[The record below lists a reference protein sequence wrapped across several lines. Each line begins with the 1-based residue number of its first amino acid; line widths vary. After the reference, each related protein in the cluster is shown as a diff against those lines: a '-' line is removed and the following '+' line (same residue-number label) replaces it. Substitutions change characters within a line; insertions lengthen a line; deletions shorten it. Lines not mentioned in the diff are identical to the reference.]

1 MNSLILGTANF
12 GGSYGISSQNK
23 IATESIEQILNMA
36 QENGINHFDTAK
48 SYGDAEIILGKFL
61 NKSQPLHIDSKIA
74 LPECESVDSIVNAVD
89 ESLSN
94 LGIPK
99 LNTLYLHNAELLS
112 GNNSLI
118 IKQGMEKVL
127 DLGLADNL
135 GVSVYTF
142 KQLKE
147 AKVVFPLLSTFQI
160 LENICDRRLIH
171 LKELIDFTNRGNV
184 VNIRSVFLQGLLLMD
199 LKNLPAKFQ
208 EATKSIENLNEY
220 ASENS
225 VSVLDLCI
233 AYVRKIPWV
242 GSYLVGVESTSQ
254 LKGILESSFELKE
267 NWETQISSLPDDL
280 KDPRFW

>member
-12 GGSYGISSQNK
+12 CGSYGISSQNK

-74 LPECESVDSIVNAVD
+74 LPECKSVDSIVNAVN

-112 GNNSLI
+112 GNNSSI
-118 IKQGMEKVL
+118 IKQGMEKAL
-127 DLGLADNL
+127 DLSLADNL
-135 GVSVYTF
+135 GVSVYTL

-147 AKVVFPLLSTFQI
+147 AKAVFPLLSTFQI

-171 LKELIDFTNRGNV
+171 LKELIDFTNKGNV
-184 VNIRSVFLQGLLLMD
+184 VNIRSIFLQGLLLMD
-199 LKNLPAKFQ
+199 LKNLPDKFQ
-208 EATKSIENLNEY
+208 EATKSIESLNKY

-233 AYVRKIPWV
+233 AYVRKISWV
-242 GSYLVGVESTSQ
+242 GNYLVGVESTSQ

-267 NWETQISSLPDDL
+267 NWETQISSLPDEL

>member
-12 GGSYGISSQNK
+12 GSSYGISSQKK
-23 IATESIEQILNMA
+23 IATESIEQILNVA
-36 QENGINHFDTAK
+36 QENGIYHFDTAK

-61 NKSQPLHIDSKIA
+61 NKSQPLYIDSKIS
-74 LPECESVDSIVNAVD
+74 LLECKSVDSIVNAVN

-118 IKQGMEKVL
+118 IKQGMEKVF
-127 DLGLADNL
+127 DLGLANNL
-135 GVSVYTF
+135 GVSVYTL

-147 AKVVFPLLSTFQI
+147 AKAVFPLLSTFQI

-184 VNIRSVFLQGLLLMD
+184 VNIRSVFLQGLLLMN

-208 EATKSIENLNEY
+208 EATKSIDDLNKY

-242 GSYLVGVESTSQ
+242 GNYLVGVESTSQ

-267 NWETQISSLPDDL
+267 NWETQISSLPDEL

>member
-12 GGSYGISSQNK
+12 GRSYGISSQNK
-23 IATESIEQILNMA
+23 ITTESIEQILNVA

-48 SYGDAEIILGKFL
+48 SYGDAEVILGKFL

-74 LPECESVDSIVNAVD
+74 LSECESVDSIVNAVN

-118 IKQGMEKVL
+118 IKKGMEKVL
-127 DLGLADNL
+127 GLGLADNL
-135 GVSVYTF
+135 GVSVYTL

-147 AKVVFPLLSTFQI
+147 AKAVFPVLSTFQI

-184 VNIRSVFLQGLLLMD
+184 INIRSVFLQGLLLMH

-208 EATKSIENLNEY
+208 EATKSIQNLNNY

-242 GSYLVGVESTSQ
+242 GNYLVGVESTLQ

-267 NWETQISSLPDDL
+267 NWETQISSLPDEL
-280 KDPRFW
+280 KDTRFW

>member
-1 MNSLILGTANF
+1 MNNLILGTANF
-12 GGSYGISSQNK
+12 GGSYGILSQNK
-23 IATESIEQILNMA
+23 IAIESIEQILNVA

-74 LPECESVDSIVNAVD
+74 LPECESVDSIVNAVN

-99 LNTLYLHNAELLS
+99 LNTLYLHNSDLLS

-118 IKQGMEKVL
+118 IKHGMEKVL
-127 DLGLADNL
+127 DMGLANNL
-135 GVSVYTF
+135 GVSVYTL

-147 AKVVFPLLSTFQI
+147 VKAEFPLLSTFQI

-171 LKELIDFTNRGNV
+171 LKELVDFTNMGNV
-184 VNIRSVFLQGLLLMD
+184 VNIRSIFLQGLLLMS
-199 LKNLPAKFQ
+199 LKNLPSKLQ
-208 EATKSIENLNEY
+208 EATNSIENLNKY
-220 ASENS
+220 AIENR
-225 VSVLDLCI
+225 VNVLDLCI
-233 AYVRKIPWV
+233 AYVKEIPWV
-242 GSYLVGVESTSQ
+242 GSYLVGVESISQ
-254 LKGILESSFELKE
+254 LREILESSFELKE
-267 NWETQISSLPDDL
+267 NWETQISSLPEEL

>member
-23 IATESIEQILNMA
+23 IATESIEQILNIA

-74 LPECESVDSIVNAVD
+74 LPECKSVDSIVNAVN

-135 GVSVYTF
+135 GVSVYTL

-147 AKVVFPLLSTFQI
+147 AKAVFPVLSTFQI

-199 LKNLPAKFQ
+199 LKNLPVKFQ
-208 EATKSIENLNEY
+208 EATKSIENLNKY
-220 ASENS
+220 ASKNS

-233 AYVRKIPWV
+233 AYVRKISWV
-242 GSYLVGVESTSQ
+242 GNYLVGVESTSQ

-267 NWETQISSLPDDL
+267 NWETQISSLPDEL

>member
-23 IATESIEQILNMA
+23 IATESIEQILNVA

-135 GVSVYTF
+135 GVSVYTL

-147 AKVVFPLLSTFQI
+147 AKAVFPLLSTFQI

-171 LKELIDFTNRGNV
+171 LKELIDFTNKGNV
-184 VNIRSVFLQGLLLMD
+184 VNIRSVFLQGLLLMH

-208 EATKSIENLNEY
+208 EATKSIDDLNKY

-233 AYVRKIPWV
+233 AYVRQIPWV
-242 GSYLVGVESTSQ
+242 GNYLVGVESTSQ
-254 LKGILESSFELKE
+254 LKGILKSSFELKE
-267 NWETQISSLPDDL
+267 NWETQISSLPDEL

>member
-12 GGSYGISSQNK
+12 GRSYGISSQNK
-23 IATESIEQILNMA
+23 ITTESIEQILNVA

-48 SYGDAEIILGKFL
+48 SYGDAEVILGKFL

-74 LPECESVDSIVNAVD
+74 LSECESVDSIVNAVN

-118 IKQGMEKVL
+118 IKKGMEKVL
-127 DLGLADNL
+127 GLGLADNL
-135 GVSVYTF
+135 GVSVYTL

-147 AKVVFPLLSTFQI
+147 AKAVFPLLSTFQI

-184 VNIRSVFLQGLLLMD
+184 INIRSVFLQGLLLMH

-208 EATKSIENLNEY
+208 EATKSIQNLNNY

-242 GSYLVGVESTSQ
+242 GNYLVGVESTLQ

-267 NWETQISSLPDDL
+267 NWEKQISSLPDEL
-280 KDPRFW
+280 MDPRFW

>member
-12 GGSYGISSQNK
+12 GRSYGISSQNK
-23 IATESIEQILNMA
+23 ITTESIEQILNVA

-48 SYGDAEIILGKFL
+48 SYGDAEVILGKFL

-74 LPECESVDSIVNAVD
+74 LSECESVDSIVNAVN

-118 IKQGMEKVL
+118 IKKGMEKVL
-127 DLGLADNL
+127 GLGLADNL
-135 GVSVYTF
+135 GVSVYTL

-147 AKVVFPLLSTFQI
+147 AKAVFPVLSTFQI

-208 EATKSIENLNEY
+208 EATKSIENLNKY
-220 ASENS
+220 ASKNS

-233 AYVRKIPWV
+233 AYVRKISWV
-242 GSYLVGVESTSQ
+242 GNYLVGVESTSQ

-267 NWETQISSLPDDL
+267 NWETQISSLPDEL

>member
-23 IATESIEQILNMA
+23 IATESIEQILNVA
-36 QENGINHFDTAK
+36 QQNGINHFDTAK
-48 SYGDAEIILGKFL
+48 SYGEAEIILGKFL

-74 LPECESVDSIVNAVD
+74 LPECESVDSIVNAVH

-94 LGIPK
+94 LGIAK

-135 GVSVYTF
+135 GVSVYTL

-147 AKVVFPLLSTFQI
+147 AKAVFPLLSTFQI

-171 LKELIDFTNRGNV
+171 LKELINFTNRGNV
-184 VNIRSVFLQGLLLMD
+184 VNIRSVFLQGLLLMH

-208 EATKSIENLNEY
+208 EATKSIENLNKY

-254 LKGILESSFELKE
+254 LREILESSFELKE
-267 NWETQISSLPDDL
+267 NWETQISSLPEEL

>member
-12 GGSYGISSQNK
+12 GRSYGISSQNK
-23 IATESIEQILNMA
+23 ITTESIEQILNVA

-48 SYGDAEIILGKFL
+48 SYGDAEVILGKFL

-74 LPECESVDSIVNAVD
+74 LSECESVDSIVNAVN

-118 IKQGMEKVL
+118 IKKGMEKVL
-127 DLGLADNL
+127 GLGLADNL
-135 GVSVYTF
+135 GVSVYTL

-147 AKVVFPLLSTFQI
+147 AKAVFPLLSTFQI

-184 VNIRSVFLQGLLLMD
+184 INIRSVFLQGLLLMH

-208 EATKSIENLNEY
+208 EATKSIENLNKY
-220 ASENS
+220 ASKNS

-233 AYVRKIPWV
+233 AYVRKIPRV
-242 GSYLVGVESTSQ
+242 GNYLVGVESTLQ

-267 NWETQISSLPDDL
+267 NWEKQISSLPDEL
-280 KDPRFW
+280 MDPRFW